1 MRYINADL
9 IAYGLSPF
17 EPEAAALE
25 AAKLMAKNISTA
37 VAVREDF
44 AVETTLSGRSY
55 IGLIKKWQDTG
66 YQVALTFLQL
76 PTAEHAIDRVKER
89 VRQGGHSIPEDVI
102 RRRFINGLKNFN
114 DAYRPLVDAWYL
126 YDAMQLPPTLMAS
139 GVKA

>member
-1 MRYINADL
+1 
-9 IAYGLSPF
+9 
-17 EPEAAALE
+17 
-25 AAKLMAKNISTA
+25 MAKNISTA